1 MERLAQIMLDYPS
14 LKKLSKTE
22 FAITALKPAVMWM
35 IANEA
40 VNINKVE
47 KATFGDVLEG
57 LSKQIPSVCKIITW
71 AILNDKERIEKDFEK
86 VYDTLYWE
94 CDVKE
99 WAELLFEILNL
110 ISVDT
115 FFAYRVD
122 TDVPP
127 NVTGQENDEGRTKTV
142 IARTSYGEMFDFIK
156 AYPSVTMEQYMW
168 HMTVP
173 QILLAQYDTTHIEYL
188 SEEQAKK
195 DKAPKINSTDDLFKN
210 DFGIPIFNQK

>member
-1 MERLAQIMLDYPS
+1 MADERKLKTIKDPISDEDMERLAQIMLDYPS

-115 FFAYRVD
+115 FFLLTELTQTFRQMSLD
-122 TDVPP
+122 RKMT
-127 NVTGQENDEGRTKTV
+127 R
-142 IARTSYGEMFDFIK
+142 GERK
-156 AYPSVTMEQYMW
+156 QSSQ
-168 HMTVP
+168 
-173 QILLAQYDTTHIEYL
+173 
-188 SEEQAKK
+188 EQATGKCL
-195 DKAPKINSTDDLFKN
+195 IL
-210 DFGIPIFNQK
+210 